1 MHAFLPIDEQLQ
13 QIRRG
18 VAEIVSEEALVEKL
32 SKAEK
37 TGQPLRVKFG
47 CDPSRPD
54 LHLGHTVVLRKL
66 RQFQD
71 LGHQAI
77 LVVGDFTATIGDP
90 SGRSK
95 TRPPLTF
102 AETRAYGQTYL
113 EQAAKILDPIRTRMH
128 YNSEWLGTMTFRE
141 VLELAGTSTVAR
153 VLERDDFATRYRA
166 RQPIGLHELLYPLAQ
181 AQDSVALA
189 ADIELGGTDQ
199 KFNLLIGR
207 EVQQARGQAPQ
218 VCITL
223 PLLVG
228 TDGVEKMSK
237 SLHNAIGI
245 TEAPAEMYGKVLSLP
260 DAVMYAYFELA
271 TGVPT
276 DDLPRYETLIRTEP
290 RNAKHALAWHIV
302 CLYHGEEAAA
312 AARRHFER
320 TIINKEAPD
329 DLVEMR
335 PVPSVGTQ
343 VALPDLIHQTGLVGS
358 HSEARR
364 LIVQHA
370 VSIDGQKMTDPHCLI
385 DLATRAPFVLKVG
398 KRLFARIIWDRKG

>member
-1 MHAFLPIDEQLQ
+1 MNTFPPIEEQLQ

-18 VAEIVSEEALVEKL
+18 VAEIVSEEALVKKL

-37 TGQPLRVKFG
+37 TGQPLRVKLG

-77 LVVGDFTATIGDP
+77 LIVGDFTATIGDP

-102 AETRAYGQTYL
+102 EETRAHGQTYF
-113 EQAAKILDPIRTRMH
+113 EQAAKILDPMRTRIH
-128 YNSEWLGTMTFRE
+128 YNSEWLETMTFRE
-141 VLELAGTSTVAR
+141 VIELAGTYTVAR
-153 VLERDDFATRYRA
+153 MLERDDFETRYRA

-199 KFNLLIGR
+199 KFNLLVGR
-207 EVQQARGQAPQ
+207 DVQQAHGQEPQ

-237 SLHNAIGI
+237 SLHNSIGI
-245 TEAPAEMYGKVLSLP
+245 MEAPAEMYGKILSLP
-260 DAVMYAYFELA
+260 DTVLYAYFELV
-271 TGVPT
+271 TDIPT
-276 DDLPRYETLIRTEP
+276 EDLPRYETSVHTEP
-290 RNAKHALAWHIV
+290 RNAKHALAWRIV
-302 CLYHGEEAAA
+302 RMYHGEEAAS
-312 AARRHFER
+312 AARQHFER

-329 DLVEMR
+329 DLVEIR

-343 VALPDLIHQTGLVGS
+343 VALADLIRQAGLVDS

-364 LIVQHA
+364 LIVQRA
-370 VSIDGQKMTDPHCLI
+370 VSMNGQRVTDPDCLI
-385 DLATRAPFVLKVG
+385 DLAACTPFVLKVG
-398 KRLFARIIWDRKG
+398 KRRFARIVWDSKR

>member
-1 MHAFLPIDEQLQ
+1 MHTFLPIDEQLQ

-113 EQAAKILDPIRTRMH
+113 EQAAKILDPRRTRMH
-128 YNSEWLGTMTFRE
+128 YNSSWLGTMTFRE

-153 VLERDDFATRYRA
+153 VLA
-166 RQPIGLHELLYPLAQ
+166 
-181 AQDSVALA
+181 
-189 ADIELGGTDQ
+189 
-199 KFNLLIGR
+199 
-207 EVQQARGQAPQ
+207 
-218 VCITL
+218 
-223 PLLVG
+223 
-228 TDGVEKMSK
+228 
-237 SLHNAIGI
+237 
-245 TEAPAEMYGKVLSLP
+245 
-260 DAVMYAYFELA
+260 
-271 TGVPT
+271 
-276 DDLPRYETLIRTEP
+276 
-290 RNAKHALAWHIV
+290 
-302 CLYHGEEAAA
+302 
-312 AARRHFER
+312 
-320 TIINKEAPD
+320 
-329 DLVEMR
+329 
-335 PVPSVGTQ
+335 
-343 VALPDLIHQTGLVGS
+343 
-358 HSEARR
+358 
-364 LIVQHA
+364 
-370 VSIDGQKMTDPHCLI
+370 
-385 DLATRAPFVLKVG
+385 
-398 KRLFARIIWDRKG
+398 

>member
-1 MHAFLPIDEQLQ
+1 MNTFPPIEEQLQ

-37 TGQPLRVKFG
+37 TGQPLRVKLG

-77 LVVGDFTATIGDP
+77 LIVGDFTATIGDP

-102 AETRAYGQTYL
+102 EETRAHGQTYF
-113 EQAAKILDPIRTRMH
+113 EQAAKILDPMRTRIH
-128 YNSEWLGTMTFRE
+128 YNSEWLKTMTFRE
-141 VLELAGTSTVAR
+141 VIELAGTYTVAR
-153 VLERDDFATRYRA
+153 MLERDDFETRYRA

-189 ADIELGGTDQ
+189 ADVELGGTDQ
-199 KFNLLIGR
+199 KFNLLVGR
-207 EVQQARGQAPQ
+207 DVQQARGQEPQ

-228 TDGVEKMSK
+228 TDGMEKMSK
-237 SLHNAIGI
+237 SLHNSIGI
-245 TEAPAEMYGKVLSLP
+245 MEAPTEMYGKVLSLP
-260 DAVMYAYFELA
+260 DTVLYAYFELA
-271 TGVPT
+271 TDIPT
-276 DDLPRYETLIRTEP
+276 EDLPRYETSAHTEP
-290 RNAKHALAWHIV
+290 RNAKHALAWRIV
-302 CLYHGEEAAA
+302 RMYHGEEAAS
-312 AARRHFER
+312 AARQHFER

-329 DLVEMR
+329 DLVEIR

-343 VALPDLIHQTGLVGS
+343 VALADLIRQAGLVNS

-364 LIVQHA
+364 LIVQRA
-370 VSIDGQKMTDPHCLI
+370 VSMNGQKVTDPHCLI
-385 DLATRAPFVLKVG
+385 DLATCAPFVLKVG
-398 KRLFARIIWDRKG
+398 KRRFARIVWDSKR